1 MSRVV
6 TTYSLR
12 ARLLALWIMLLASCA
27 ATAYLLFGLYTQST
41 AVQVAEAEVAATRG
55 CRNIIDR
62 MSGQRGRA
70 APEQATAL
78 ALAALPGVEGG
89 IWTASSGSVF
99 YAFPTYEGTGPKTD
113 IPAAERSIIAEVNA
127 EALRVEHAVT
137 LRRPSRTQVLVL
149 QGCPLRAY
157 AGDAT
162 AWTMI
167 RAHVNEGPA
176 YSRLLAGYG
185 FLATTVVG
193 SALFLGRFLILF
205 SRRIARLEA
214 ALAAPVVAR
223 EDLPLLLPT
232 GERELDRLVD
242 ALNAAGGRSR
252 AAHERAMAAE
262 RLAAVGRLAAN
273 LAHEVRNPIA
283 AMRLK
288 AENALVSGDP
298 DRAATALR
306 AVLGQIARV
315 DALLRDLLNLTQP
328 RSIARSPTPVAPLV
342 EECARFHE
350 DLAASKDVAL
360 ETASAGLPPDD
371 HPHLDRAQIVR
382 ALDNLILNGIQHCAP
397 GGRVRVATRQ
407 IASEGAMWL
416 AITVSDTGPGVPPEL
431 RDRIFEP
438 FATARPEGTGL
449 GLAIVREIARA
460 HRGEARLV
468 SQEGEGGA
476 AFLLELPW
484 RPS

>member
-1 MSRVV
+1 M

-12 ARLLALWIMLLASCA
+12 SRLLALWMMLLASCA

-62 MSGQRGRA
+62 MAGQQGRLP
-70 APEQATAL
+70 PERATAQ

-89 IWTASSGSVF
+89 VWTASSGPVA

-113 IPAAERSIIAEVNA
+113 MPEAERSVIAEVNA

-137 LRRPSRTQVLVL
+137 VRRPSRTQVLVL

-157 AGDAT
+157 AADAT

-176 YSRLLAGYG
+176 YNRLLAGLG
-185 FLATTVVG
+185 FLAITVVG
-193 SALFLGRFLILF
+193 SALFLGRFLIGF

-214 ALAAPVVAR
+214 ALSAPIAEE
-223 EDLPLLLPT
+223 EDLPHLNLT
-232 GERELDRLVD
+232 GERELDRLVE
-242 ALNAAGGRSR
+242 ALNAAGGRLRS
-252 AAHERAMAAE
+252 AHRRAMAAE

-298 DRAATALR
+298 ERAATALG

-328 RSIARSPTPVAPLV
+328 RSLVRAPTPMRPLLA
-342 EECARFHE
+342 ECAQFHE
-350 DLAASKDVAL
+350 ELARARGVAVL
-360 ETASAGLPPDD
+360 VDDGALPPDD
-371 HPHLDRAQIVR
+371 HPHLDRGQIVR
-382 ALDNLILNGIQHCAP
+382 ALDNLILNGLQHSPEGGVVRLAA
-397 GGRVRVATRQ
+397 GRVVRD
-407 IASEGAMWL
+407 GAMLLTL
-416 AITVSDTGPGVPPEL
+416 AVSDDGPGVEPEL
-431 RDRIFEP
+431 EEQIFEP

-460 HRGEARLV
+460 HRGDVRLAPRDE
-468 SQEGEGGA
+468 SGGA
-476 AFLLELPW
+476 TFLMELPW
-484 RPS
+484 QPS

>member
-1 MSRVV
+1 VRS
-6 TTYSLR
+6 YSLQ

-62 MSGQRGRA
+62 MSGQRGRLP
-70 APEQATAL
+70 PETSPERATAL

-89 IWTASSGSVF
+89 VWTASAGPVA
-99 YAFPTYEGTGPKTD
+99 YAYPTYEGTGPKTD
-113 IPAAERSIIAEVNA
+113 IPAAERSIIADVNA

-157 AGDAT
+157 APDAT

-176 YSRLLAGYG
+176 YTRLLAGLG
-185 FLATTVVG
+185 FLAITVVG
-193 SALFLGRFLILF
+193 SALFLGRFLIGF

-214 ALAAPVVAR
+214 ALAAPVS
-223 EDLPLLLPT
+223 ETDDLPHLRPT
-232 GERELDRLVD
+232 GEPELDRLVD
-242 ALNAAGGRSR
+242 ALNAAGERLRS
-252 AAHERAMAAE
+252 AHERAMAAE

-273 LAHEVRNPIA
+273 LAHEIRNPIA

-298 DRAATALR
+298 ERAATALR

-315 DALLRDLLNLTQP
+315 EALLRDLLNLTQP
-328 RSIARSPTPVAPLV
+328 RSLARAPTPVAPLLA
-342 EECARFHE
+342 ECAQFHE
-350 DLAASKDVAL
+350 DMALAREITIKVAP
-360 ETASAGLPPDD
+360 GDLPPDD

-382 ALDNLILNGIQHCAP
+382 ALDNLILNGLQHSPA
-397 GGRVRVATRQ
+397 GGRVR
-407 IASEGAMWL
+407 L
-416 AITVSDTGPGVPPEL
+416 AAERTLRGGTVLLVVTVSDTGPGVGPDL
-431 RDRIFEP
+431 RDGIFEP
-438 FATARPEGTGL
+438 FATARPDGTGL

-468 SQEGEGGA
+468 PQEEGGA
-476 AFLLELPW
+476 TFVLELPW